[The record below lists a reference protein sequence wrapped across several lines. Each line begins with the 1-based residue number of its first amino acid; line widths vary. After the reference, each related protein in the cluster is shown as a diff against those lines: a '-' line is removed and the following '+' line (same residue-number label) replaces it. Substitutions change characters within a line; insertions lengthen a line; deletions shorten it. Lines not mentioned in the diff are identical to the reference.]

1 MHTKE
6 NWFFFSAS
14 RCTASEAM
22 VKGNNKKYDTVRIS
36 SLQKLLI
43 SCYCNDSDKP
53 RRRSVTPLLRAIGCL
68 RQAKNWTHQLLG
80 TQIEILDFMK
90 FGTLNSDLKNDNHTS
105 SQSQKHS
112 TATSRT
118 QIGVI
123 LNFTE
128 F

>member
-36 SLQKLLI
+36 SLQKQLI

-68 RQAKNWTHQLLG
+68 RQAQK
-80 TQIEILDFMK
+80 LDASIV
-90 FGTLNSDLKNDNHTS
+90 GDTD
-105 SQSQKHS
+105 
-112 TATSRT
+112 
-118 QIGVI
+118 
-123 LNFTE
+123 
-128 F
+128 